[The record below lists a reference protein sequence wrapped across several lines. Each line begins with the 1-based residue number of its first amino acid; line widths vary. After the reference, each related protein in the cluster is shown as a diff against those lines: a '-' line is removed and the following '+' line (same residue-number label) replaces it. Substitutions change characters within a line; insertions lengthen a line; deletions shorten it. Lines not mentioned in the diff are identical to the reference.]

1 MDKQQPFQEPKL
13 RNREVAR
20 VHRLPSFFPADA
32 HANLGFLNHRH
43 VVGAVANGQGN
54 GLIGQAL
61 FHHFH
66 DQLLLRR
73 RDPARD
79 HRFAKAAQLQKHV
92 PRVLIGQKLGQ
103 RRPVHD
109 ER

>member
-1 MDKQQPFQEPKL
+1 M
-13 RNREVAR
+13 
-20 VHRLPSFFPADA
+20 
-32 HANLGFLNHRH
+32 
-43 VVGAVANGQGN
+43 
-54 GLIGQAL
+54 GQAL